1 MTDRPPYPGTPFW
14 VKVFGI
20 IVIVVILLFVIL
32 LFTKGPHGPG
42 LHKSFGGLGGYTPP
56 SSVTEV
62 HTPSGS
68 GLGGLAPSKGGRG

>member
-14 VKVFGI
+14 VKEFGI

-62 HTPSGS
+62 YTPSGS
-68 GLGGLAPSKGGRG
+68 GLGGYTPSNGGRG